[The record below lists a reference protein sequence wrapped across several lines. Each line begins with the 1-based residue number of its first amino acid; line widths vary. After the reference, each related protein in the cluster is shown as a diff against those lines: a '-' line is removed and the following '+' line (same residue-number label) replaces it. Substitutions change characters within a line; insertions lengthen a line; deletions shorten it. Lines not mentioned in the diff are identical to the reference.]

1 MHEVGHSL
9 GLRHNFK
16 ASTMLDADELNDTE
30 ITRARGMVGSVM
42 DYNPIN
48 LAPKGKTQGDYTT
61 TTIGPYDY
69 WAIEYAYKPI
79 DGDEAAELKKIAAR
93 SPENDLV
100 FATDEDMF
108 LDKDPS
114 VNVYD
119 LGSDT
124 LRFSMDRITL
134 ASELL
139 DGLENK
145 VVKDGESW
153 ARLRVAFST
162 LLDQWGN
169 AAYLAAQHVGGQ
181 SVTRDHKGDK
191 GARDPIAPVV
201 ARRQREAL
209 KFVCERILSDHA
221 FKFSPAL
228 LRKLASERW
237 YHWGQEM
244 RFSGGGIDYPINEE
258 VLAIQKIVL
267 SHCLNSDVLA
277 RLENQETQVDA
288 GAEPLRM
295 ADVFRTLTDG
305 IWSEISARSEPIP
318 EGEPNP
324 RPLALTTIR
333 RNLQREH
340 LRRLYT
346 IVLGQR
352 RNAIDDVYAFISFSS
367 SSRVPADARS
377 LARLHLREIGDR
389 IGKTLN
395 RKSLNLDDT
404 TCAHLEECQ
413 HRIHK
418 VLDAG
423 LDSNE
428 P

>member
-1 MHEVGHSL
+1 
-9 GLRHNFK
+9 
-16 ASTMLDADELNDTE
+16 
-30 ITRARGMVGSVM
+30 MVGSVM

-48 LAPKGKTQGDYTT
+48 LAPKGTKQGDYTT

-93 SPENDLV
+93 SPEADLV
-100 FATDEDMF
+100 YATDEDMF
-108 LDKDPS
+108 LNKDPF

-124 LRFSMDRITL
+124 LRFAKDRITL

-139 DGLENK
+139 TGLDDK

-153 ARLRVAFST
+153 SRLRSAFST

-169 AAYLAAQHVGGQ
+169 AAYLAAEHVGGQ
-181 SVTRDHKGDK
+181 SVSRDHKGGE
-191 GARDPIAPVV
+191 GAREPIVPVK
-201 ARRQREAL
+201 ASKQREAL
-209 KFVCERILSDHA
+209 AFVTDRILSDRA
-221 FKFSPAL
+221 FKFPPAL
-228 LRKLASERW
+228 LRKLASDRW
-237 YHWGQEM
+237 YHWGNEM
-244 RFSGGGIDYPINEE
+244 RSSGGVDYPINDE
-258 VLAIQKIVL
+258 VLSIQKIVL
-267 SHCLNSDVLA
+267 NRCLSNDVLT
-277 RLENQETQVDA
+277 RLENQENHVDA

-295 ADVFRTLTDG
+295 AEVFRSLTEG
-305 IWSEISARSEPIP
+305 IWSELATRPDPKSESAPEPK
-318 EGEPNP
+318 GFS
-324 RPLALTTIR
+324 LSTIR

-340 LRRLYT
+340 LRRLST

-352 RNAIDDVYAFISFSS
+352 RSSVDDLYAYVSFSGGGGRTPS
-367 SSRVPADARS
+367 DAKS
-377 LARLHLREIGDR
+377 LARMHLREINDR
-389 IGKTLN
+389 IEATL
-395 RKSLNLDDT
+395 KSPGVTLDDT
-404 TCAHLEECQ
+404 TRAHLEECQ
-413 HRIHK
+413 HRVRK